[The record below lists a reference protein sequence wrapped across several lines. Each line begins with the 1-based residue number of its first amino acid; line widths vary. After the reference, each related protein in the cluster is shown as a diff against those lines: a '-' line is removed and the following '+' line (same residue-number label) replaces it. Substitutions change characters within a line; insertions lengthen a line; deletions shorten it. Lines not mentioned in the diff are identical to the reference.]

1 MTADR
6 WKQRVDAGDWAA
18 ITAEVNEYG
27 GALLPELLTAAETK
41 QIRDLYEDD
50 KRFRHRFGE
59 GEYRRPCAACR
70 KGRYREWQ
78 AAQRG

>member
-1 MTADR
+1 MTANP
-6 WKQRVDAGDWAA
+6 WKQRVGTGDWTA

-50 KRFRHRFGE
+50 GRFRATNNICRHRIGE
-59 GEYRRPCAACR
+59 GENPYIKIP
-70 KGRYREWQ
+70 
-78 AAQRG
+78 